1 MTDRPMSER
10 MQKILA
16 TIADAKSGE
25 ISGWSIAKWLNQSR
39 CPDGVREGLR
49 GLVNRGL
56 VTMRPVDDPN
66 DGWRR
71 VFPDRMK
78 AMYSIAKQN
87 GSKLPQ
93 SSNPAGA
100 PPVSS

>member
-1 MTDRPMSER
+1 MTDRPMSQR

-39 CPDGVREGLR
+39 SSMAIIEGLR

-56 VTMRPVDDPN
+56 VTMRPVDDPS
-66 DGWRR
+66 DEWRR

-78 AMYSIAKQN
+78 AMYSLK
-87 GSKLPQ
+87 K
-93 SSNPAGA
+93 
-100 PPVSS
+100 